1 MNLGARQSFGRYIA
15 LKSPLHVL
23 DSYVKLLLFAAVL
36 ASILISATWRSLA
49 YMAAYVVVLC
59 VISRVHILFYLGSLK
74 YFSWMFAL
82 SFALN
87 VIFPRQGAS
96 PAFSFGAVSTAGI
109 FSVRLVLMILTAT
122 LLTVVTCPSEIG
134 DSVLV
139 LARLK
144 GRVGRRA
151 TELATLVSISLRF
164 VPVMF
169 EEAERIMA
177 AQKLR
182 GRPTRGLPGRVRS
195 VVGLIVPLIDS
206 SLRRASNLGFAL
218 EARCY
223 GYQLPKTPG
232 LRLRPREIIFGG
244 SGLLVLLAMILL
256 R

>member
-1 MNLGARQSFGRYIA
+1 MNLGARQSFGRYVA

-23 DSYVKLLLFAAVL
+23 DPYIKLLVFAAVL
-36 ASILISATWRSLA
+36 VSILLSTAWHHLA
-49 YMAAYVVVLC
+49 YVAAYVVLLC
-59 VISRVHILFYLGSLK
+59 GISRVNALFYLGSLK

-96 PAFSFGAVSTAGI
+96 PAFSFGAVSTAGV

-134 DSVLV
+134 DSVLA
-139 LARLK
+139 LARIR
-144 GRVGRRA
+144 GRIGKRA
-151 TELATLVSISLRF
+151 AELASVLSISLRF

-169 EEAERIMA
+169 EEAERILA

-182 GRPTRGLPGRVRS
+182 GRPARGLRGRVRS
-195 VVGLIVPLIDS
+195 IVGLIVPLIDS

-223 GYQLPKTPG
+223 GYHVPKTPG
-232 LRLRPREIIFGG
+232 LRLRRHEIIFGG
-244 SGLLVLLAMILL
+244 SSLVVLFGMILM